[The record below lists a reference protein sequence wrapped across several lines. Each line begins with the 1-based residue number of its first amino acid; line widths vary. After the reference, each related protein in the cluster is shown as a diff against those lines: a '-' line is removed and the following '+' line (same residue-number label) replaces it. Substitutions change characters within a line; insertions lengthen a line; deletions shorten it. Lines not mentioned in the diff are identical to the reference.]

1 MGILL
6 VLEVFGHKLNVT
18 EVIACLKG
26 TLMWTH
32 ANPSAMFRY
41 CTVQCQICWKR
52 WITKPRTHLLE
63 TITVLTEFTLIRPI
77 VYMFQPRLK
86 QRTDSQAHVSIC
98 KAKQEAWLKMSSTK
112 QEVRFCYVLF
122 IYSES
127 VNSSK
132 TGSTPDGTKRSWKQ
146 QGALRLLE
154 VTNYT
159 EPCCSVHHA
168 CTA

>member
-77 VYMFQPRLK
+77 VYIFQPRLK
-86 QRTDSQAHVSIC
+86 QRTDSQTHVSIC
-98 KAKQEAWLKMSSTK
+98 KAKQEAWLKMYLQNKKSD
-112 QEVRFCYVLF
+112 FVLF
-122 IYSES
+122 YLFR
-127 VNSSK
+127 VNQLIHLKQKVRLTEQKGAGSSR
-132 TGSTPDGTKRSWKQ
+132 GHSDSSR
-146 QGALRLLE
+146 
-154 VTNYT
+154 
-159 EPCCSVHHA
+159 
-168 CTA
+168 